1 VHDDHQATLGLRF
14 LYACGDFLLSDIL
27 QTFIKGQIEIGS
39 TRLIA
44 RISCHHLHRAACG
57 VTLQRSLARCACEFA
72 IVQMFEPA
80 QPRTIDPHKAEH
92 LPSEVALRIET
103 ARLLQDLY
111 PTDVE
116 LLHPLADLRRQLTR
130 QPDKR

>member
-1 VHDDHQATLGLRF
+1 
-14 LYACGDFLLSDIL
+14 
-27 QTFIKGQIEIGS
+27 
-39 TRLIA
+39 
-44 RISCHHLHRAACG
+44 G

-80 QPRTIDPHKAEH
+80 QPHTIDPHKAEH

-130 QPDKR
+130 QPDKRRYGRELILHSRQRLSQHLGQFWSHGV